1 MASFEDSDDDLQEES
16 DDYSYESGEDDNA
29 SDSEA
34 ETSPP
39 QQPYPV
45 SLSEEEVASEA
56 RRRATAVQRAL
67 GCSAFA
73 ARVALRLGR
82 WQHAAAV
89 RDAAAPDA
97 AAAGDEDSCAVCYGD
112 GLALVA
118 NERCGHGF
126 CGDCWRGFLAVAPG
140 LDAGCPSAGCGRLPS
155 DAVVA
160 RVFGENSPEAARRAA
175 LWANSLVDD
184 GADARWCPRG
194 CGRAVLFDASG
205 DGARC
210 AEARCDC
217 DDSNRFCGRCGL
229 DAHAPATCAD
239 AVTWVR
245 KREEDATVA
254 ADAAVAAKVKRCP
267 NPACGCAVEKNGGCN
282 YMRCASCREFWCW
295 HCGAWGGGPSR
306 RDPPHHLFFCNDPAT
321 SFATLEDDGRYAFY
335 SERSAAHGASRAFA
349 TTQLEKSHKLAKK
362 IAAGSADPD
371 ASFLPNA
378 VALVVRC
385 RATLEWSYCFAYYE
399 RDDDKRRLFAF
410 AQKQLETFTEELSGL
425 TEQKAADVAD
435 ARRRIVFLAAAL
447 TKYRANIADWGA

>member
-1 MASFEDSDDDLQEES
+1 MASFEEDSDLQEES

-89 RDAAAPDA
+89 RAPRRRRRRRTTELVAA
-97 AAAGDEDSCAVCYGD
+97 CYGD

-155 DAVVA
+155 DAVVPSSA
-160 RVFGENSPEAARRAA
+160 RIPGGGARAA

-184 GADARWCPRG
+184 GADARWCPRAAAAP
-194 CGRAVLFDASG
+194 CSSTLLATPL
-205 DGARC
+205 C
-210 AEARCDC
+210 AEDAVRLRRL
-217 DDSNRFCGRCGL
+217 NRFCGRCGL
-229 DAHAPATCAD
+229 DAHAPATCED

-254 ADAAVAAKVKRCP
+254 ADAAVAPK
-267 NPACGCAVEKNGGCN
+267 
-282 YMRCASCREFWCW
+282 
-295 HCGAWGGGPSR
+295 
-306 RDPPHHLFFCNDPAT
+306 
-321 SFATLEDDGRYAFY
+321 
-335 SERSAAHGASRAFA
+335 
-349 TTQLEKSHKLAKK
+349 
-362 IAAGSADPD
+362 
-371 ASFLPNA
+371 
-378 VALVVRC
+378 
-385 RATLEWSYCFAYYE
+385 
-399 RDDDKRRLFAF
+399 
-410 AQKQLETFTEELSGL
+410 
-425 TEQKAADVAD
+425 
-435 ARRRIVFLAAAL
+435 
-447 TKYRANIADWGA
+447 

>member
-1 MASFEDSDDDLQEES
+1 MASFEEDSDLQEES

-82 WQHAAAV
+82 WQHAAA
-89 RDAAAPDA
+89 
-97 AAAGDEDSCAVCYGD
+97 
-112 GLALVA
+112 
-118 NERCGHGF
+118 
-126 CGDCWRGFLAVAPG
+126 
-140 LDAGCPSAGCGRLPS
+140 
-155 DAVVA
+155 
-160 RVFGENSPEAARRAA
+160 
-175 LWANSLVDD
+175 
-184 GADARWCPRG
+184 
-194 CGRAVLFDASG
+194 
-205 DGARC
+205 
-210 AEARCDC
+210 
-217 DDSNRFCGRCGL
+217 
-229 DAHAPATCAD
+229 
-239 AVTWVR
+239 
-245 KREEDATVA
+245 
-254 ADAAVAAKVKRCP
+254 
-267 NPACGCAVEKNGGCN
+267 
-282 YMRCASCREFWCW
+282 
-295 HCGAWGGGPSR
+295 
-306 RDPPHHLFFCNDPAT
+306 
-321 SFATLEDDGRYAFY
+321 DDGRYAFY

-349 TTQLEKSHKLAKK
+349 TTQLEKSHKLAKNRRRVR
-362 IAAGSADPD
+362 GPD

-385 RATLEWSYCFAYYE
+385 RATLESSSN
-399 RDDDKRRLFAF
+399 LHG
-410 AQKQLETFTEELSGL
+410 ELSGL